1 MKQQVQGPIPEMAQE
16 RKMGWGERFRAWLE
30 EEVLLRG
37 MGSKAQL
44 IKVETESQKKTDF
57 SFANL
62 VWCLTEVDES
72 LWISML
78 NEFSK
83 SALDHTYAILS
94 GEQSKKKTIIHLMNN
109 RAVKNKLEK
118 DDSNIGNLLDRFMN
132 SLLAARSNKS
142 KIVNELLRSNYGK
155 R

>member
-1 MKQQVQGPIPEMAQE
+1 
-16 RKMGWGERFRAWLE
+16 
-30 EEVLLRG
+30 

-44 IKVETESQKKTDF
+44 IKLKLSHKRKTDF